1 MIIWTSSV
9 PTVNVQEE
17 STSVPILLP
26 YIYSIHNISTTDVP
40 CQWKRKATEEIVT
53 TAAEMFP
60 KKNKY
65 VALNKEPSDS
75 DRNWLFEQLQGY
87 GQFTGI
93 HWLMAPE
100 PDKQD
105 QDLPVLERVLSSNE
119 FRDARDKKVFF
130 LQKMIMKREHILKIA
145 DITKGQRK
153 NDAWHRIRRGRLT
166 ASNFGSVLQAKK

>member
-9 PTVNVQEE
+9 PTVNVQDE
-17 STSVPILLP
+17 STSAAAL

-40 CQWKRKATEEIVT
+40 CHWKRKATEEIVT

-119 FRDARDKKVFF
+119 FRDARDKSVF
-130 LQKMIMKREHILKIA
+130 LA
-145 DITKGQRK
+145 K
-153 NDAWHRIRRGRLT
+153 NDNEERTHFKNGRYNKRTKKMMLGT
-166 ASNFGSVLQAKK
+166 WYAEVALQQAILALCCRQKK

>member
-17 STSVPILLP
+17 STNVPMLLP

-105 QDLPVLERVLSSNE
+105 QDLPVLERVLSSN
-119 FRDARDKKVFF
+119 
-130 LQKMIMKREHILKIA
+130 
-145 DITKGQRK
+145 
-153 NDAWHRIRRGRLT
+153 
-166 ASNFGSVLQAKK
+166 

>member
-1 MIIWTSSV
+1 M
-9 PTVNVQEE
+9 
-17 STSVPILLP
+17 
-26 YIYSIHNISTTDVP
+26 YIYSIHNISTTNVP

-53 TAAEMFP
+53 TAAEIFP

-119 FRDARDKKVFF
+119 FRDARDKKVCF
-130 LQKMIMKREHILKIA
+130 LQKIIMKREHIFKNCRYNKR
-145 DITKGQRK
+145 TK
-153 NDAWHRIRRGRLT
+153 
-166 ASNFGSVLQAKK
+166 KK